1 LQRESQFDEEYYEI
15 SKRTFQREILEIKST
30 FNIEINYNRN
40 EKVYEIIENQN
51 QMQNERLLE
60 AFSVLDTLQLAQ
72 NFSNEI
78 LCEQRKS
85 LGLENVFILLH
96 AIRNQLELSFK
107 HKKYWDAFE
116 TQKTL
121 QPYVLKESKNR
132 WYLIGLEVSNNQ
144 IRTFGLDRIT
154 EIEISKTKFAKPSAN
169 LVENLFQ
176 HSFGIIFEEN
186 PPQKVVLEFSTF
198 QANYIKA
205 LPLHHSQKLVSEDK
219 NYCVFEFKIY
229 STYDFIMEILSLG
242 KEVKVLEPQSL
253 RAEIKSILKK
263 ALKNY

>member
-1 LQRESQFDEEYYEI
+1 M
-15 SKRTFQREILEIKST
+15 LEIKST
-30 FNIEINYNRN
+30 FDIEIHYNRN

-51 QMQNERLLE
+51 QTQNGRLLE
-60 AFSVLDTLQLAQ
+60 AFSVFDTLQLAQ

-85 LGLENVFILLH
+85 LGLENVFILFH

-132 WYLIGLEVSNNQ
+132 WYLIGLDVSNNQ
-144 IRTFGLDRIT
+144 IRTFGLDRIA
-154 EIEISKTKFAKPSAN
+154 EIEISKTKFAKPAAN

-186 PPQKVVLEFSTF
+186 KPQTVVLEFSTF

-205 LPLHHSQKLVSEDK
+205 LPLHPSQKTISEDK
-219 NYCVFEFKIY
+219 DFCVFELTIY
-229 STYDFIMEILSLG
+229 PTYDFIMEILSMG
-242 KEVKVLEPQSL
+242 KDVKVLEPAIL
-253 RAEIKSILKK
+253 KEEIKAILQES
-263 ALKNY
+263 LKNY

>member
-1 LQRESQFDEEYYEI
+1 MFPKYRDLFWTLRDSWQKTPTSKKTIIMSKKQFLKQQTIIINKLRQKPCSFIDLQKHLQRESQFDEEYYEI

-72 NFSNEI
+72 NFSDEI

-132 WYLIGLEVSNNQ
+132 SYLIGLEVSNN
-144 IRTFGLDRIT
+144 
-154 EIEISKTKFAKPSAN
+154 
-169 LVENLFQ
+169 
-176 HSFGIIFEEN
+176 
-186 PPQKVVLEFSTF
+186 
-198 QANYIKA
+198 
-205 LPLHHSQKLVSEDK
+205 
-219 NYCVFEFKIY
+219 
-229 STYDFIMEILSLG
+229 
-242 KEVKVLEPQSL
+242 
-253 RAEIKSILKK
+253 
-263 ALKNY
+263 

>member
-1 LQRESQFDEEYYEI
+1 LQRESQFDEAYYEI
-15 SKRTFQREILEIKST
+15 STRTFQREILQIKST
-30 FNIEINYNRN
+30 YNIEINYNRN

-72 NFSNEI
+72 NFSDEI

-85 LGLENVFILLH
+85 LGLENVFILHH

-154 EIEISKTKFAKPSAN
+154 EIEISKTKFAKPTAN

-176 HSFGIIFEEN
+176 HSFGIIFEAN

-205 LPLHHSQKLVSEDK
+205 LPLHHSQKVVSEDK
-219 NYCVFEFKIY
+219 NSCVFEFKIHP
-229 STYDFIMEILSLG
+229 TYDFIMEILSLG

-253 RAEIKSILKK
+253 RAEIKSILKE